1 MGEEATLGQFND
13 GADPLSLLRKIF
25 CRFSK
30 RASPVVEVT
39 VSGDRIIID
48 GHAFSKTQPTTF
60 HKAWNV
66 AWSYDLQTVLFALER
81 VALGE
86 DRYIAEC
93 RANKLL
99 SIDSLCRRT
108 LLHYLNGNIESS
120 AQIFTDKASR
130 AIQCFQKST
139 PSSKQH
145 TVNTNVDLLR
155 EPVIATLV
163 AKAPWLEGE
172 NVYAFA
178 VPSAP
183 LAVVDE
189 DDHDD
194 DAPWGT
200 ALLRVC
206 HPYPFLIVEDASNNI
221 ISSLNI

>member
-1 MGEEATLGQFND
+1 
-13 GADPLSLLRKIF
+13 
-25 CRFSK
+25 
-30 RASPVVEVT
+30 

-60 HKAWNV
+60 HKKFHDAVSQARADADHHVLAGISRLVAQAPPPVNSDMVVV

-93 RANKLL
+93 RANKFR

-108 LLHYLNGNIESS
+108 LLDYLNGKIESS